1 MNGTLAE
8 GVLPGLL
15 RELYVGRK
23 TGLLHFTQGNELR
36 SVRFRGGTIVNAQT
50 NIASDYLGEVLVRKG
65 LLTTADLARATEVV
79 LREKKRLGQAF
90 IELGIMDQD
99 RLEDAMAFQVH
110 EILAKV
116 FAWNE
121 GAYRF
126 EEQAEEPVA
135 EELTLKLSTG
145 ELILEAVQKVQDP
158 DVIRYALGDMDRVL
172 TPSADPLLRFQKI
185 TLSPSDGF
193 VLSRVDGTLTARQ
206 ITLLIPMP
214 VEQTQKSLFGLLCTG
229 VIEYLPTPAKKAR
242 VASVKAPPAPPPF
255 EPPAPPSLP
264 RPAPSPPSAA
274 PTPTRPEPLPVAP
287 PPPPPPPPRPAA
299 PPAVADK
306 PAVNRRQEIMETYE
320 GLRVRNHFEVLGIVR
335 ASNEAQVKEAYFRL
349 AKQFH
354 PDVHHDAALADLRD
368 KLDAVF
374 IRLGEAYEVLR
385 NPRSRASYEETLGR
399 SAPRP
404 AAPGGSPPPPPAPE
418 PKPDPEAEARA
429 AEIAIRQADKL
440 IEKERY
446 WDAIQ
451 LLEPAVGIVQ
461 GKSRQRARV
470 LLARAYLKNPKW
482 VKRAEEVLL
491 SVVQDDPQNMDALLM
506 LGRIYKS
513 SGIKSRSVSM
523 FKKVLELKP
532 DHEEARA
539 ELVDQVGEPEPPS
552 GLIKKFFKKS

>member
-23 TGLLHFTQGNELR
+23 TGLLHFTQGSELR

-50 NIASDYLGEVLVRKG
+50 NVAADYLGEVLVRKG
-65 LLTTADLARATEVV
+65 LLTTADLSRATEVV
-79 LREKKRLGQAF
+79 LREKKRLGQVF
-90 IELGIMDQD
+90 IELGIMDQG

-116 FAWNE
+116 FSWHE
-121 GAYRF
+121 GSYRF
-126 EEQAEEPVA
+126 EEEAEEPVN
-135 EELTLKLSTG
+135 EDLTLKLSTG
-145 ELILEAVQKVQDP
+145 ELILEAVQQVHDP
-158 DVIRYALGDMDRVL
+158 DVVRYALGDIDRVL
-172 TPSADPLLRFQKI
+172 ALSTDPLLRFQKI

-214 VEQTQKSLFGLLCTG
+214 AEQTQKSLFGLLCTG
-229 VIEYLPTPAKKAR
+229 IIEFGVGPAKKAR
-242 VASVKAPPAPPPF
+242 PVKAVPAPPAP
-255 EPPAPPSLP
+255 AP
-264 RPAPSPPSAA
+264 PAPSPAPAA
-274 PTPTRPEPLPVAP
+274 SRPEPARVAP
-287 PPPPPPPPRPAA
+287 PPPPPAPPPP
-299 PPAVADK
+299 VASK
-306 PAVNRRQEIMETYE
+306 PAPHRRQEIMETYE
-320 GLRVRNHFEVLGIVR
+320 GLRVRNHFEILGIPR
-335 ASNEAQVKEAYFRL
+335 ASTEAQVKEAYFHL

-368 KLDAVF
+368 KLEAVF

-404 AAPGGSPPPPPAPE
+404 VAPGPPPPPSAPE
-418 PKPDPEAEARA
+418 PPPDPAAEARS
-429 AEIAIRQADKL
+429 AELSIRQAEKY
-440 IEKERY
+440 IEKEKY

-451 LLEPAVGIVQ
+451 LLEPAVGVVQ
-461 GKSRQRARV
+461 GKSRQRARI

-491 SVVQDDPQNMDALLM
+491 AVLQDEAQNVDALLM
-506 LGRIYKS
+506 LGRIYKN

-539 ELVDQVGEPEPPS
+539 ELGDQVGEPEPPG

>member
-36 SVRFRGGTIVNAQT
+36 SVRFRSGTIVNAQT
-50 NIASDYLGEVLVRKG
+50 NVAADYLGEVLVRKG
-65 LLTTADLARATEVV
+65 LLTTEDLGRATEVV

-116 FAWNE
+116 FAWSE

-126 EEQAEEPVA
+126 EEQADGPVT

-158 DVIRYALGDMDRVL
+158 DVVRYALGDFDRVL
-172 TPSADPLLRFQKI
+172 ALSADPLLRFQKI

-206 ITLLIPMP
+206 ITLLIPLP

-229 VIEYLPTPAKKAR
+229 IIEYVATPAKKAR
-242 VASVKAPPAPPPF
+242 AAPVKAPLASPNA
-255 EPPAPPSLP
+255 AT
-264 RPAPSPPSAA
+264 PAPSPPAA
-274 PTPTRPEPLPVAP
+274 TPTASRPQPPPAAP
-287 PPPPPPPPRPAA
+287 PPPPPPPPPPATPAA
-299 PPAVADK
+299 ASK
-306 PAVNRRQEIMETYE
+306 PAPDRRQEIMETYD
-320 GLRVRNHFEVLGIVR
+320 GLRVRNHFEILGIPR

-404 AAPGGSPPPPPAPE
+404 LAPGPPPPPAPE
-418 PKPDPEAEARA
+418 PKSDPEAEARA
-429 AEIAIRQADKL
+429 AETAIRHAEKL
-440 IEKERY
+440 IEREKF

-451 LLEPAVGIVQ
+451 LLEPAVGVVQ

-491 SVVQDDPQNMDALLM
+491 SVVQDDAQNVDALLM
-506 LGRIYKS
+506 LGRIYKN

-523 FKKVLELKP
+523 FKKVLEMKP

-539 ELVDQVGEPEPPS
+539 ELGDQVGEPEPPG

>member
-8 GVLPGLL
+8 GVVPGLL

-50 NIASDYLGEVLVRKG
+50 NVAADYLGEVLVRKG
-65 LLTTADLARATEVV
+65 LLTTADLARATEIV
-79 LREKKRLGQAF
+79 LRDKKRLGQVF
-90 IELGIMDQD
+90 IELGIMDQG

-116 FAWNE
+116 FAWHE
-121 GAYRF
+121 GSYRF
-126 EEQAEEPVA
+126 EEQAEEAVN

-145 ELILEAVQKVQDP
+145 ELILEAVQQVQDP
-158 DVIRYALGDMDRVL
+158 DVVRYALGDIDRVL
-172 TPSADPLLRFQKI
+172 ALSTDPLLRFQKI

-214 VEQTQKSLFGLLCTG
+214 NEQTQKSLFGLLCTG
-229 VIEYLPTPAKKAR
+229 IIEYVPGPAKKAR
-242 VASVKAPPAPPPF
+242 PPAVKAPPP
-255 EPPAPPSLP
+255 PPAPPS
-264 RPAPSPPSAA
+264 PAPAPPPAA
-274 PTPTRPEPLPVAP
+274 FRPQPPPAAP
-287 PPPPPPPPRPAA
+287 PPPPPPAPPPPPVPPAA
-299 PPAVADK
+299 AAAK
-306 PAVNRRQEIMETYE
+306 PAPARRQEIMESYE
-320 GLRVRNHFEVLGIVR
+320 GLKARNHFEVLGIPR
-335 ASNEAQVKEAYFRL
+335 ASTEAQVKEAYFRL

-368 KLDAVF
+368 KLEAVF

-385 NPRSRASYEETLGR
+385 NPRTRASYEETLGR

-404 AAPGGSPPPPPAPE
+404 AASGPPPPPAPE
-418 PKPDPEAEARA
+418 PKPDPAAEARA
-429 AEIAIRQADKL
+429 AEMAIRQAEKY
-440 IEKERY
+440 IEKEKY
-446 WDAIQ
+446 WEAIQ
-451 LLEPAVGIVQ
+451 LLEPAVEVVQ
-461 GKSRQRARV
+461 GKPRQRGRV

-491 SVVQDDPQNMDALLM
+491 LVLQDEPQNVDALLM
-506 LGRIYKS
+506 LGRIYKN
-513 SGIKSRSVSM
+513 SGLKSRSVSM

-532 DHEEARA
+532 DHEEAKA
-539 ELVDQVGEPEPPS
+539 ELGDQLAEPEPPA